1 MRMKEGLQRLAA
13 AAGTIGGKMRT
24 PVAPGVK
31 SPAKTVLDVAHFV
44 VLALSVALIVF
55 ISYDTFRNIP
65 FLESAHYMRF
75 QLVVCWVFIA
85 DFFLELAL
93 TPRGDRRRYIR
104 SRWLYLLLSIPFL
117 NIINSYHIAVPEE
130 SLSFIRFIPLARGA
144 LALVIVLQY
153 ISSNRIT
160 GLFMSYLSIV
170 ILTTYFAA
178 LVFYDLEHPVNPSV
192 RSHADAFVWCSLQTT
207 TLGSSVMPVT
217 VTGKI
222 IAVILSGM
230 GVIMFPLFTVYLSS
244 LILRRHNL
252 LNLLNITTQSVKTPA
267 AASQN
272 SPPQGEKV
280 AQTQKKA

>member
-1 MRMKEGLQRLAA
+1 MRLKEGLQRLAA

-24 PVAPGVK
+24 PVPPGMK
-31 SPAKTVLDVAHFV
+31 SPAETTLDVAHFV

-55 ISYDTFRNIP
+55 ISYDTFHDIP
-65 FLESAHYMRF
+65 FLQNANYMRF

-93 TPRGDRRRYIR
+93 TPRAERRSYIR
-104 SRWLYLLLSIPFL
+104 GRWLYLLLSIPFL
-117 NIINSYHIAVPEE
+117 NIIHSYHIPVPEE
-130 SLSFIRFIPLARGA
+130 ALYFIRFIPLARGA

-160 GLFMSYLSIV
+160 GLFVSYVSILLLS
-170 ILTTYFAA
+170 TYFAA

-192 RSHADAFVWCSLQTT
+192 RTYGDAFVWCSLQTT

-222 IAVILSGM
+222 IAVILSVM
-230 GVIMFPLFTVYLSS
+230 GVMMYPLFTVYLSS
-244 LILRRHNL
+244 LILKRHNL
-252 LNLLNITTQSVKTPA
+252 LNLLNRYAQKVKSPSAATQNP
-267 AASQN
+267 
-272 SPPQGEKV
+272 PPQNEKV